1 MGTAWGDRGESCH
14 GKRGGWLVQ
23 GASHPILLHGIDL
36 YVMNTYNMKPRLWKL
51 GLLALM
57 WVSAA
62 SQVTAALTHR
72 YTFEADARDVVG
84 TAHGQLVNGAT
95 VSGGALVLSG
105 ASQYLNLPNGLLS
118 NHHSITIEVWIT
130 DNGSGNWSR
139 IYDFGSS
146 SAGEDFPIGTSGT
159 TGTRYMFLTPR
170 SGGGTLR
177 GAHTLTGGGA
187 GEQIVEWSGVALPA
201 GVMKHV
207 LWVYDEATT
216 TARLYV
222 DGQQVGI
229 NELVTIK
236 PSDIEPTVN
245 NWVGRSQ
252 FSADAFLNARIH
264 EFRIYDEALSPHQIS
279 INYAIGPDVIMT
291 NVGAPQALRL
301 TGPAQLIMGGAASL
315 VLRADFA
322 AVTNV
327 TITALPG
334 VTYRSSDT
342 NVVMVSSSGWL
353 TAVDG
358 GVAEITATYQGLTAV
373 WTVSVQAPPQT
384 LRHRYSFATDASD
397 AVGGAHGVLMGGP
410 AVADGAV
417 RLNGVNQYVDL
428 PNNLVM
434 TYTSITYEV
443 WATDNGSGG
452 WARVWDFGNSSG
464 GEGNQGG
471 GTSYMFLAWPYG
483 GGGGIRGAYKT
494 ATGSEQIL
502 NVSPQPP
509 VGVRQHIVWTQDAAS
524 QTARIYI
531 NGVLRGVNSGFTY
544 TPAAIGTTFNNWL
557 GRSQF
562 NDPWFNGSIDEFRIY
577 NVAITE
583 AEVKQ
588 NYELGPDVSP
598 QSGPVT
604 LTTAPAS
611 VTVNEGETAFF
622 RVAYVGQRP
631 VTVQWYRDGAAIPG
645 ATNMS
650 VRVAQARPQD
660 DGAVFTVALT
670 NMVLGTTYGIMSTGA
685 TLRVVADVIPPQ
697 VVRAYN
703 LGTGE
708 VRVVFSEALTA
719 ATATN
724 IASYTL
730 TPNVAVVRAILSE
743 DGLSVT
749 LTTAGLTLGETYTLR
764 LEGLMD
770 RASTPNLIAPDTAVA
785 LLASAYAPLDV
796 GGAQPPSFQVAQAAG
811 YQVSGAGEGVGGVSD
826 QFGFQYRQVSGD
838 FDVRVQVTRL
848 EGGDLWAQAG
858 LMARESLE
866 ANSIFAAT
874 LTTPGAVGQF
884 FLSRPNTGAKAVA
897 SGFMPPNY
905 PYVWLRLQRAG
916 NVFSGY
922 TSFDGQQW
930 SRLGSVTL
938 GIGPTVYLGMVVA
951 SHVNGVLAA
960 AEFKHLGD
968 NPSSLV
974 APVAWPGEP
983 LGPSSRRTG
992 LVISE
997 IMYRPAPRN
1006 DGKVLEYVEI
1016 YNSNPFFHDLSG
1028 YRLSGDID
1036 YTFPQ
1041 GTRLGGGGFLVVAA
1055 SPRQVQAEYGLSQ
1068 VYGPYTNTLR
1078 TGGTLRLRD
1087 EQGAIL
1093 LEINYRNSHPWPM
1106 GADGT
1111 GHSIVLAR
1119 PSYGENDARAWGL
1132 SDVVGGSPGRMETYR
1147 ASPLREVMIN
1157 EVLANSG
1164 AAEDYVE
1171 LYNRSRQTN
1180 DISGCILT
1188 DTPANNK
1195 YRIPPG
1201 TLVPPGG
1208 RVVFYQR
1215 QLGFGLKAGGDTIY
1229 FKNPEASRILDAV
1242 RFEAQRQ
1249 DVSYGRWPDGAGDFY
1264 LMAEQT
1270 PGRTNSAPMVPAVV
1284 INEIMYHPLSGNDD
1298 DQYVELYNPG
1308 PAAVDL
1314 SGWQFVD
1321 GIQYTIPVG
1330 TVVPP
1335 DGYVVV
1341 ARNRTNLLAKY
1352 PELTPA
1358 VVVGDFSGRLARNG
1372 ERLALAQPQVNV
1384 TINNQGRAETNV
1396 LMVVVEE
1403 VTYADG
1409 GRWGQWSDGGGSS
1422 LELRDARA
1430 NRRLA
1435 FNWADSDETAKAP
1448 WTTLAVVD
1456 GMLDNGSS
1464 YNNEA
1469 IAFFQV
1475 GQLDAGECLVDNFE
1489 VLRTGSMQN
1498 FALNPG
1504 FESGLTN
1511 WGVYGCFSR
1520 SDLAPGQGVGGGNAL
1535 RLRTHNRFF
1544 TLANHAEGAMTS
1556 GALAAGN
1563 TATLRFQA
1571 RWLRGCPDIMMRLRG
1586 NWLEAAGRMIVPS
1599 NLGTP
1604 GARNSRAG
1612 SNAPPAIYAVTHQ
1625 PALPA
1630 AGETVRVV
1638 ARLDDPDGVTAAL
1651 RYRLDNQS
1659 SYTEVLL
1666 RDDGEQGDEVAGD
1679 GVYSGL
1685 IPGQNAGVTV
1695 AFVVVAQDGRGA
1707 PSRFPELLDDNSPA
1721 RECVVRW
1728 GEPQPASAFGTY
1740 HLWLTA
1746 SNVNRWVS
1754 LPVLSNE
1761 DIDGTLVYNGRVI
1774 YNMGARYAGSPYHQ
1788 AFDGPAGTRACHYTW
1803 QMPKDDKLL
1812 GHASFNKIHWI
1823 GNDIQD
1829 DNASA
1834 NLNDATLQREQV
1846 ANELLRGLG
1855 LPWVYR
1861 RYVAVYVNGV
1871 RRGQLMED
1879 ALRPSVSVP
1888 DSYFPDDEGGY
1899 LYKIQP
1905 WFEGGAP
1912 STGNNAN
1919 TPWQNKEWASL
1930 RPFTTTGG
1938 AYKLA
1943 RYRWNYQVRETA
1955 DHNNNYTNVFN
1966 LITVANSYTSPSYVS
1981 NMMKVAN
1988 MENWLRLVAANHAA
2002 GNWDC
2007 FGIQNQ
2013 QNVYGYVS
2021 PNVPWTLFMFD
2032 FSIVLGNRI
2041 SWGPAQNLEYVVP
2054 GSGSFA
2060 ADPAWQRIYS
2070 NPTSNPSNPGNPTF
2084 RRMYWRALKEL
2095 ALRVMQPQNID
2106 PLMDA
2111 RYAAF
2116 RASGLTAASPQAI
2129 KDWIASARD
2138 GIAAQAATFDT
2149 TLFGPTASTMSFSTN
2164 AITLSGKAPLD
2175 VATIEINGLAWP
2187 VTWSTMTDWSLRLAL
2202 PQGTNVIRISGRDYF
2217 GNAVT
2222 SAVRQVTVVVTQPT
2236 EPPEGR
2242 VVFSEIMANP
2252 AVPDAEYVELFNTS
2266 ATTTYDLS
2274 GWRINGLSY
2283 TFPGGSLLPPRSYLV
2298 VVKDR
2303 AAHAA
2308 AYGASAPVH
2317 DVFNGNLQSGGET
2330 LTLLRPNPATGTE
2343 IIVNRV
2349 RYDSEAPWAPATN
2362 GVALQVLDAQQ
2373 DNRRVSNWGVPSAGW
2388 RYVSYSG
2395 TNLIGT
2401 AQLVMYLNGLG
2412 EVYLDD
2418 VKLVEGLVAEQGT
2431 NLLVNGDFELPLTNG
2446 WTLPFSNQVAE
2457 LSSAYV
2463 RSGQYSVRLRAT
2475 NPLVVINNTSLKQ
2488 AFNPGLAV
2496 SRPYTLSYWY
2506 LPAPGNPNFIT
2517 RLQPGTMTFTHSAA
2531 PPPGATPG
2539 AANSV
2544 AASFPPYPDIWLNE
2558 VQPENLNGPQ
2568 DSAGRREPWVEVYNA
2583 GTNTI
2588 SLAGWSLANNYTN
2601 LMQWEFPAEAVIE
2614 PGEFLLVWLDGQ
2626 PERTIGRE
2634 YHAAFRPAP
2643 TNGSVALARLV
2654 NAVPQ
2659 VVDYLN
2665 YRSVPAHASYG
2676 SVPDGQ
2682 PFYRQVMTI
2691 PTPGATNTGAAA
2703 PLTVFINEWM
2713 AGNQTF
2719 LAEPVT
2725 GLYDDWFELYNP
2737 GPAAADLGGYYLSDR
2752 LNNPFMFRI
2761 PEGWIIPPGGFLLVW
2776 ADNNLSLNSNRTA
2789 LHVNFR
2795 LNVDGEAIGLFGP
2808 DGTPVDTVVFGR
2820 QTNDVSEGRFPDGA
2834 ATRYFMVQPTPGA
2847 PNRLGVATAP
2857 PQLVAPV
2864 VNPVARTLSFQFETV
2879 LGRQYWLEYKESL
2892 DSAAPWRVQTNY
2904 SGTGNPLTVT
2914 VGTTNGPQR
2923 FYRLGTT
2930 P

>member
-1 MGTAWGDRGESCH
+1 
-14 GKRGGWLVQ
+14 
-23 GASHPILLHGIDL
+23 
-36 YVMNTYNMKPRLWKL
+36 MKPRLWKL
-51 GLLALM
+51 GLLACWM
-57 WVSAA
+57 VCAA

-72 YTFEADARDVVG
+72 YTFETDARDSVG
-84 TAHGQLVNGAT
+84 DAHGQLVNGAT
-95 VSGGALVLSG
+95 VSGGALVLNGS
-105 ASQYLNLPNGLLS
+105 SQYLNLPNGLLS

-130 DNGSGNWSR
+130 DNGSGTWSR

-170 SGGGTLR
+170 SGSGTLR
-177 GAHTLTGGGA
+177 GAHTVTGGGA
-187 GEQIVEWSGVALPA
+187 GEQIVEWSGTALPS

-207 LWVYDEATT
+207 LWVYDAATLT
-216 TARLYV
+216 VRLYV
-222 DGQQVGI
+222 DGQVVGI

-236 PSDIEPTVN
+236 PSDCEPTVN
-245 NWVGRSQ
+245 NWIGRSQ

-264 EFRIYDEALSPHQIS
+264 EFRIYDEALSPFQVAL
-279 INYAIGPDVIMT
+279 NYNVGPDVILT
-291 NVGAPQALRL
+291 NAGSPQALRL
-301 TGPAQLIMGGAASL
+301 SGPAQLVLGGSASL
-315 VLRADFA
+315 NLRADFSS
-322 AVTNV
+322 VTNV
-327 TITALPG
+327 NITSVPG
-334 VTYRSSDT
+334 VVYRSSDT
-342 NVVMVSSSGWL
+342 NVLVVSAAGL
-353 TAVDG
+353 VTAVDSG
-358 GVAEITATYQGLTAV
+358 EAELTAQYQGL
-373 WTVSVQAPPQT
+373 VSTWRIMVQQPPQT
-384 LRHRYSFATDASD
+384 LRHRYSFTTDATD
-397 AVGGAHGVLMGGP
+397 AVGGANGVLLGGP
-410 AVADGAV
+410 VISNGAV

-428 PNNLVM
+428 PNNMFM
-434 TYTSITYEV
+434 TFTSITFEA
-443 WATDNGSGG
+443 WATDFGSGG
-452 WARVWDFGNSSG
+452 WARLWDFGNSSG

-494 ATGSEQIL
+494 AAGAEQIL
-502 NVSPQPP
+502 NITPQPP
-509 VGVRQHIVWTQDAAS
+509 IGVRQHIVWTQDAAS
-524 QTARIYI
+524 QTARLYV
-531 NGVLRGVNSGFTY
+531 NGVLRGVNSSFTY
-544 TPAAIGTTFNNWL
+544 TPAAIGATFNNWL
-557 GRSQF
+557 GRSQY
-562 NDPWFNGSIDEFRIY
+562 NDPWFNGSIDEFRVY
-577 NVAITE
+577 DVAITE
-583 AEVKQ
+583 AEVQQ
-588 NYELGPDVSP
+588 NYLLGPEVSP

-604 LTTAPAS
+604 ITTAPS
-611 VTVNEGETAFF
+611 NTTVNEGQPVTF

-631 VTVQWYRDGAAIPG
+631 IRVQWYRDGVAIPG
-645 ATNMS
+645 ATNLS
-650 VRVAQARPQD
+650 LRLAQTRPQD
-660 DGAVFTVALT
+660 DGAVFSVALT
-670 NMVLGTTYGIMSTGA
+670 NVVLGTTYGVASSGA
-685 TLRVVADVIPPQ
+685 VLRVVTDTAPPQ
-697 VVRAYN
+697 VVRAFN
-703 LGTGE
+703 VGSNE
-708 VRVVFSEALTA
+708 VRLVFSEPLAA

-724 IASYTL
+724 AANYAFTNGL
-730 TPNVAVVRAILSE
+730 AVQSARLSE
-743 DGLSVT
+743 DGLTVS
-749 LTTAGLTLGETYTLR
+749 LGTAGLNYGVTYTLT
-764 LEGLMD
+764 LQGISD
-770 RASTPNLIAPDTAVA
+770 RASTPNV
-785 LLASAYAPLDV
+785 LASGTTVTFLASPYAPLDI
-796 GGAQPPSFQVAQAAG
+796 GGAQPASYQIAQPSG
-811 YQVSGAGEGVGGVSD
+811 YQVSGAGEGAGGTAD
-826 QFGFQYRQVSGD
+826 QFGFQYRLVSGD

-866 ANSIFAAT
+866 ANSVFAAT
-874 LTTPGAVGQF
+874 FTSPGAVGQYF
-884 FLSRPNTGAKAVA
+884 QYRQGMGLRSVS
-897 SGFMPPNY
+897 SGSVPPNY
-905 PYVWLRLQRAG
+905 PHVWLRLQRVG
-916 NVFSGY
+916 NEFHGY
-922 TSFDGQQW
+922 TSADGQTW

-938 GIGPTVYLGMVVA
+938 NVGPAMYLGMAVA
-951 SHVNGVLAA
+951 SHVNGALAT
-960 AEFKHLGD
+960 AEFAALGD
-968 NPSSLV
+968 NPSQLV
-974 APVAWPGEP
+974 APLVQPGEP

-997 IMYRPAPRN
+997 IMYRPAPRA
-1006 DGKVLEYVEI
+1006 DGKNLEYVEI

-1028 YRLSGDID
+1028 YRLSGDIS
-1036 YTFPQ
+1036 YTFPA
-1041 GTRLGGGGFLVVAA
+1041 GTKLPGGGFLVVAA
-1055 SPRQVQAEYGLSQ
+1055 NPGQVSEVYGLPQ

-1078 TGGTLRLRD
+1078 TSGTLRLRD
-1087 EQGAIL
+1087 EQDAIL
-1093 LEINYRNSHPWPM
+1093 LEIQYRNTHPWPM
-1106 GADGT
+1106 AADGT

-1119 PSYGENDARAWGL
+1119 PSYGENDPRAWDI
-1132 SDVVGGSPGRMETYR
+1132 SDVIGGSPGRLETYR
-1147 ASPLREVMIN
+1147 PSPLRDVVIN
-1157 EVLANSG
+1157 EILANAG
-1164 AAEDYVE
+1164 AGEDYVE
-1171 LYNRSRQTN
+1171 LYNHSRQTN
-1180 DISGCILT
+1180 DLSGCILT

-1195 YRIPPG
+1195 FRIPQGTLIPPG
-1201 TLVPPGG
+1201 GKL
-1208 RVVFYQR
+1208 VFYQS

-1229 FKNPEASRILDAV
+1229 FKNPQATRVLDAV
-1242 RFEAQRQ
+1242 RFEAQAEG
-1249 DVSYGRWPDGAGDFY
+1249 VAYGRWPDGAREFY
-1264 LMAEQT
+1264 LLGEKT
-1270 PGRTNSAPMVPAVV
+1270 PGQANSAPRPSPVV
-1284 INEIMYHPLSGNDD
+1284 INEIMYHPLSENDD
-1298 DQYVELYNPG
+1298 DQYVELHNPG
-1308 PAAVDL
+1308 QAAVNL
-1314 SGWQFVD
+1314 GGWQFVD
-1321 GIQYTIPVG
+1321 GIRYTF
-1330 TVVPP
+1330 PP
-1335 DGYVVV
+1335 DTLIPAGGYLVV

-1352 PELTPA
+1352 PGLSGS
-1358 VVVGDFSGRLARNG
+1358 VVVGDFEGRLARNG
-1372 ERLALAQPQVNV
+1372 ERLALAQPWVNI
-1384 TINNQGRAETNV
+1384 TTNNQGRTETNL

-1422 LELRDARA
+1422 LELRDPRA

-1435 FNWADSDETAKAP
+1435 FNWADSDETQKAP
-1448 WTTLAVVD
+1448 WTTIAVVD

-1475 GQLDAGECLVDNFE
+1475 GQLGAGECLVDNFE
-1489 VLRTGSMQN
+1489 VLRTGSTQN
-1498 FALNPG
+1498 FALNPD
-1504 FESGLTN
+1504 FESGMTN
-1511 WGVYGCFSR
+1511 WAVYGCFVR
-1520 SDLAPGQGVGGGNAL
+1520 SHLAPGQGVGGGNAL

-1571 RWLRGCPDIMMRLRG
+1571 RWLRGCPDIIMRLRG

-1604 GARNSRAG
+1604 GAPNSRLTT
-1612 SNAPPAIYAVTHQ
+1612 NAAPAIYAVTHQ

-1630 AGETVRVV
+1630 AGEPVRVI
-1638 ARLDDPDGVTAAL
+1638 ARLEDPDGVTGAL

-1659 SYTEVLL
+1659 SYTEVPL
-1666 RDDGEQGDEVAGD
+1666 RDDGTQGDEVAGD
-1679 GVYSGL
+1679 GIYSAL
-1685 IPGQNAGVTV
+1685 IPGQAAGVTV
-1695 AFVVVAQDGRGA
+1695 AFVVVAQDGGGVQG
-1707 PSRFPELLDDNSPA
+1707 RFPELLDDNSPA

-1746 SNVNRWVS
+1746 SNVTRWVT

-1803 QMPKDDKLL
+1803 QMPSDDKLL

-1829 DNASA
+1829 DNANA
-1834 NLNDATLQREQV
+1834 NINDSTLQREQV

-1861 RYVAVYVNGV
+1861 RYVMVYVNGV

-1955 DHNNNYTNVFN
+1955 DNNNNYTNVFN
-1966 LITVANSYTSPSYVS
+1966 LITAANAYNSPTYVS

-2070 NPTSNPSNPGNPTF
+2070 NPTANPSNPGNPTF

-2095 ALRVMQPQNID
+2095 ALRVMQPQNIEA
-2106 PLMDA
+2106 LMDA

-2116 RASGLTAASPQAI
+2116 RASGLAATTPQPI

-2138 GIAAQAATFDT
+2138 GIAAQAAAFDT
-2149 TLFGPTASTMSFSTN
+2149 TQFGPTATTQSFSTN
-2164 AITLSGKAPLD
+2164 SVVLNGKAPLE
-2175 VATIEINGLAWP
+2175 VATIEVNGIAYP
-2187 VTWSTMTDWSLRLAL
+2187 VTWTTMTDWSLRLAL
-2202 PQGTNVIRISGRDYF
+2202 PQGTNTIRITGRDYF
-2217 GNAVT
+2217 GNAIT
-2222 SAVRQVTVVVTQPT
+2222 SAVSEVRLVVTQPT
-2236 EPPEGR
+2236 ESPEGK

-2266 ATTTYDLS
+2266 SNTTFDLS

-2283 TFPGGSLLPPRSYLV
+2283 VFPGGSLIPPRGYLV
-2298 VVKDR
+2298 VAKNR
-2303 AAHAA
+2303 NAYYA
-2308 AYGASAPVH
+2308 AYGANAPLH

-2330 LTLLRPNPATGTE
+2330 LTLLRPGVEAGSE
-2343 IIVNRV
+2343 VVVNRV
-2349 RYDSEAPWAPATN
+2349 RYESEAPWAPATN
-2362 GVALQVLDAQQ
+2362 GMALQLLDVQQ
-2373 DNRRVSNWGVPSAGW
+2373 DNRRVSNWGVPSSGW
-2388 RYVSYSG
+2388 RYVSYTG

-2418 VKLVEGLVAEQGT
+2418 VKLVEGFVAEQGT

-2446 WTLPFSNQVAE
+2446 WTLPLSNQIAE
-2457 LSSAYV
+2457 LSTTLV

-2475 NPLVVINNTSLKQ
+2475 HAQVVVNNTSLKQ
-2488 AFNPGLAV
+2488 AFSPGLPTG
-2496 SRPYTLSYWY
+2496 RPYTLSYWY
-2506 LPAPGNPNFIT
+2506 YPLPGNPNFTT
-2517 RLQPGTMTFTHSAA
+2517 RLQPGTMNYTHSAA

-2539 AANSV
+2539 TSNSV
-2544 AASFPPYPDIWLNE
+2544 SAVMPPYPEIWLNE
-2558 VQPENLNGPQ
+2558 IQPENTAGAV
-2568 DSAGRREPWVEVYNA
+2568 DGAGRREPWVEIYNG
-2583 GTNTI
+2583 GTNAV
-2588 SLAGWSLANNYTN
+2588 SLAGWILASSYTN
-2601 LMQWEFPAEAVIE
+2601 LTEWPFPADAFIQ
-2614 PGEFLLVWLDGQ
+2614 PGEFLVVWLDGQ
-2626 PERTIGRE
+2626 PGRTTGRE
-2634 YHAAFRPAP
+2634 YHASFRPTP
-2643 TNGSVALARLV
+2643 GTGTLALARLV
-2654 NAVPQ
+2654 NAAPQ

-2665 YRSVPAHASYG
+2665 YRGVPASCSYG

-2682 PFYRQVMTI
+2682 PFYRQVMQI
-2691 PTPGATNTGAAA
+2691 ATAGTNNTGAAA

-2713 AGNQTF
+2713 AGNQNF

-2737 GPAAADLGGYYLSDR
+2737 GPAAANLGGYYLSDR
-2752 LNNPFMFRI
+2752 LTNPFMFRI
-2761 PEGWIIPPGGFLLVW
+2761 PEGWVIPPGGFLLVW
-2776 ADNNLSLNSNRTA
+2776 ADNNPALNSNRTH

-2795 LNVDGEAIGLFGP
+2795 LNLDGEAIGLFTPEGA
-2808 DGTPVDTVVFGR
+2808 PVDTVVFGR

-2834 ATRYFMVQPTPGA
+2834 ATRYFMVSPTPGA
-2847 PNRLGVATAP
+2847 PNRLGAPSAP
-2857 PQLVAPV
+2857 PQLVSPV
-2864 VNPVARTLSFQFETV
+2864 VNPVTRTLSFQFQTV
-2879 LGRQYWLEYKESL
+2879 PGRQYRLEYKDSL
-2892 DSAAPWRVQTNY
+2892 APAVPWQVQTNY
-2904 SGTGNPLTVT
+2904 TGSGQPVTVT
-2914 VGTTNGPQR
+2914 VGTTNAPQR
-2923 FYRLGTT
+2923 YYRLGTG